1 MSGLPKGWA
10 IKKLDKCT
18 TITMGQSP
26 KGIYVNSEGEGIPFY
41 QGKSEFGKLYPT
53 PKKYCTEP
61 SKLAIQ
67 DDILLSVRAPVG
79 PTNLCPETSCIGRG
93 LASIRALEL
102 MSQMYF
108 LHYMRYLQPWLS
120 EQGTGTTFKAISGAF
135 LKDIEVIVAP
145 LNEQIRIADKLDSIL
160 AKVDKAQARLDKI
173 PAILKRFRQSVL
185 AAATSGELTKEW
197 REAHL
202 GLCIDRDKIR
212 IERDRLFKLK
222 NKAAKEAISM
232 SSAMTEELYELPDS
246 WEWFRAEEFSDL
258 ITKGTTPKK
267 DKMDSSFNVPY
278 IKVYN
283 LTFDQ

>member
-1 MSGLPKGWA
+1 MSGLPKGWV
-10 IKKLDKCT
+10 IEKLDKCT
-18 TITMGQSP
+18 AITMGQSP

-41 QGKSEFGKLYPT
+41 QGKSEFGKLYPI

-93 LASIRALEL
+93 LASIRALEP

-145 LNEQIRIADKLDSIL
+145 LNEQIRIANKLDSIL

-197 REAHL
+197 RGATSGLNEAL
-202 GLCIDRDKIR
+202 AD
-212 IERDRLFKLK
+212 
-222 NKAAKEAISM
+222 
-232 SSAMTEELYELPDS
+232 
-246 WEWFRAEEFSDL
+246 
-258 ITKGTTPKK
+258 
-267 DKMDSSFNVPY
+267 
-278 IKVYN
+278 
-283 LTFDQ
+283 